1 MIAPK
6 PALRGNVKIK
16 VVKTIHKSTLKEL
29 ALAMFISLPLL
40 NFILM
45 MEKVLRLSRLL
56 SSVGAS
62 PGELL
67 LIILYIQP
75 ELMLLTLPMAFLLS
89 VLYVYGRMNAD
100 NELVV
105 LKSSGMPFRQ
115 AAVPVFIAGL
125 AAVALGFF
133 VSFYL
138 GPAGRKDVRLSIS
151 DTLRKRAPYAI
162 EPGVFNTFIKDTV
175 IYAAGAR
182 DGNLS
187 DVFIYDG
194 RNHERPIVIYAKSAS
209 MQLADGGS
217 NSIFFN
223 LKDGSASLEKGP
235 RLTEIFFG
243 GYRLVLPLG
252 LEGPGAM
259 REELTP
265 KELLAEA
272 ASESGVQKTITM
284 LQFYRRF
291 TFPLFSLAIMFLA
304 PALSLYAGR
313 RARLGGLALG
323 TAVFSI
329 YYALLIYFEKLA
341 QSGKIPPAAG
351 SWAPFAILFSISVL
365 VFRKVDAR

>member
-1 MIAPK
+1 M
-6 PALRGNVKIK
+6 L
-16 VVKTIHKSTLKEL
+16 
-29 ALAMFISLPLL
+29 ISLPLL

-100 NELVV
+100 SELVV

-115 AAVPVFIAGL
+115 VAVPVFIVGVV
-125 AAVALGFF
+125 AAALGFF

-151 DTLRKRAPYAI
+151 ETLRERAPYAI

-175 IYAAGAR
+175 IYA
-182 DGNLS
+182 DGSKNGDLS

-194 RNHERPIVIYAKSAS
+194 RNRKRPLVIYAKKAS
-209 MQLADGGS
+209 MKLVDEGS
-217 NSIFFN
+217 SAIFFN
-223 LKDGSASLEKGP
+223 LKKGLVSLEKGP
-235 RLTEIFFG
+235 RLTEIFFDE
-243 GYRLVLPLG
+243 YRLVMPLD

-265 KELLAEA
+265 RELLAEA
-272 ASESGVQKTITM
+272 ATQKGQQRTITM

-291 TFPLFSLAIMFLA
+291 TFPLFSLSIMLLA
-304 PALSLYAGR
+304 PALSLYAGKK
-313 RARLGGLALG
+313 ARLGGLAMG
-323 TAVFSI
+323 TAVFSV

-341 QSGKIPPAAG
+341 QAGKIPPAVG
-351 SWAPFAILFSISVL
+351 GWAPLLILFTVSAL

>member
-1 MIAPK
+1 
-6 PALRGNVKIK
+6 
-16 VVKTIHKSTLKEL
+16 
-29 ALAMFISLPLL
+29 MFISLPLL

-100 NELVV
+100 SELVV
-105 LKSSGMPFRQ
+105 LKASGMPFRQ
-115 AAVPVFIAGL
+115 VAVPVFIVGFC
-125 AAVALGFF
+125 AAALGFF

-151 DTLRKRAPYAI
+151 ETLRERAPYAI
-162 EPGVFNTFIKDTV
+162 EPGVFTNFVKDTV
-175 IYAAGAR
+175 IYAG
-182 DGNLS
+182 GSKGGKLS
-187 DVFIYDG
+187 NVFIYDD
-194 RNHERPIVIYAKSAS
+194 RNHKRPLVIYAKKAS
-209 MQLADGGS
+209 IQLADGGS
-217 NSIFFN
+217 NTIFFN
-223 LKDGSASLEKGP
+223 LEKGLVSLEKGP

-243 GYRLVLPLG
+243 EYRLVMPLG
-252 LEGPGAM
+252 IEGPGAM
-259 REELTP
+259 LEELTP
-265 KELLAEA
+265 GELLARA
-272 ASESGVQKTITM
+272 ATEKGTQKTITM

-291 TFPLFSLAIMFLA
+291 TFPLFSLSIMLLA
-304 PALSLYAGR
+304 PALSLYAGKK
-313 RARLGGLALG
+313 ARLGGLAMG

-341 QSGKIPPAAG
+341 QSGKVPTAVG
-351 SWAPFAILFSISVL
+351 GWAPLIILFSVSALI
-365 VFRKVDAR
+365 FRKVDSR

>member
-1 MIAPK
+1 M
-6 PALRGNVKIK
+6 
-16 VVKTIHKSTLKEL
+16 KTIHKSTLNEL
-29 ALAMFISLPLL
+29 ALAMLISLPLL

-100 NELVV
+100 NELVI

-115 AAVPVFIAGL
+115 AAVPVFIIGVM
-125 AAVALGFF
+125 AAALGFF

-138 GPAGRKDVRLSIS
+138 GPAGRKEVRLSIS
-151 DTLRKRAPYAI
+151 DTLRERAPYAI

-175 IYAAGAR
+175 IYAGGSK

-187 DVFIYDG
+187 NVFIYDD
-194 RNHERPIVIYAKSAS
+194 RNHKRPVVIYARNAS
-209 MQLADGGS
+209 MKLADGGS
-217 NSIFFN
+217 SSIFFN
-223 LKDGSASLEKGP
+223 LKSGLASLEKGP
-235 RLTEIFFG
+235 RLTEIFFRE
-243 GYRLVLPLG
+243 YRLVLPLD
-252 LEGPGAM
+252 LEGPSAM
-259 REELTP
+259 RQELTP
-265 KELLAEA
+265 RGLLAEA
-272 ASESGVQKTITM
+272 ATEQGLPRTISM
-284 LQFYRRF
+284 LEFYRRL

-304 PALSLYAGR
+304 PALSLYAGKK
-313 RARLGGLALG
+313 ARLGGLALG

-351 SWAPFAILFSISVL
+351 GWAPFAILICVSVL
-365 VFRKVDAR
+365 AFRKVDAQ